1 MPYSYSQIDKD
12 NLNWF
17 QKNDSKATLLTIK
30 LDIGHIR
37 GLYNFEFNF
46 KYPISVIAGKN
57 GSGKSTILAL
67 AACAFH
73 NFKDGFKLPG
83 RKSTYYTFSNFF
95 IQSKE
100 EIPPEGIAINY
111 QILYNSWRKTKDFP
125 DGKGPGW
132 QTRKKNIGG
141 KWNNYSSRVRRNVVF
156 FGIDRVVPHSEKS
169 VSKSYRLHFKD
180 CEKLGWENE
189 VKNLVGKILNRNY
202 DKFWYKKHTKYRLP
216 MVEIGGNV
224 YSGFNM
230 GAGENALFEIF
241 STIFSCPP
249 GVLLVIDEIE
259 LGLHEEAQTRF
270 IEELKKLCK
279 ERQMQIICTTHSFN
293 ILKNVPPEA
302 RFFIENLE
310 KETVITPNIAPFFAA
325 GKMSGENSNELDIFI
340 EDSIAKYLLELGIS
354 NKTRTRINV
363 LPIGSS
369 SAIARQLAAR
379 YKNIKEGECIAILD
393 GDKSSEIEQICDSF
407 LKSLENVTDKDEAKS
422 WIKNRLNFLPGDT
435 WPENW
440 ILSQAKNNDK
450 SELMEHLSLDEHE
463 LNEFIDEAIR
473 AGKHNEFYTL
483 YRKINLD
490 KEVICAI
497 FSRFSIKFN
506 RDEFVGI
513 EEFIL
518 NYLE

>member
-1 MPYSYSQIDKD
+1 MKNMPYKNSQIDKD
-12 NLNWF
+12 NLKWF
-17 QKNDSKATLLTIK
+17 PKDDTKATLLTIK
-30 LDIGHIR
+30 LDDGHIR
-37 GLYNFEFNF
+37 GLYDFELKF

-73 NFKDGFKLPG
+73 NSKDGFKFPG
-83 RKSTYYTFSNFF
+83 RKNTYYTFSNFF

-100 EIPPEGIAINY
+100 EIPPEGISIKY
-111 QILYNSWRKTKDFP
+111 KILNNKWRNIP
-125 DGKGPGW
+125 EGGAAW
-132 QTRKKNIGG
+132 QTRKKKIRG
-141 KWNNYSSRVRRNVVF
+141 KWNKYSSRVKRNVVF

-169 VSKSYRLHFKD
+169 VSKSYSRYFKKS
-180 CEKLGWENE
+180 EKMGWEKE
-189 VKNLVGKILNRNY
+189 VKNLVGKIINKNY
-202 DKFWYKKHTKYRLP
+202 DDFWYIKHTKYRLP
-216 MVEIGGNV
+216 MVKIGTNI

-279 ERQMQIICTTHSFN
+279 KRKMQIICTTHSYN

-302 RFFIENLE
+302 RFFLESFEN
-310 KETVITPNIAPFFAA
+310 KTIITPDISPSFAA

-354 NKTRTRINV
+354 NDTRVRTNAI
-363 LPIGSS
+363 PIGSS

-379 YKNIKEGECIAILD
+379 YKNIKEGECIAIFD
-393 GDKSSEIEQICDSF
+393 GDKSSEIDNIIEIF
-407 LKSLENVTDKDEAKS
+407 LKALETIADKDEAKS
-422 WIKNRLNFLPGDT
+422 WIRDRIHLLPGDT

-440 ILSQAKNNDK
+440 ILSEIKNNEK
-450 SELMEHLSLDEHE
+450 LELIKTFSVDEHK
-463 LNEFIDEAIR
+463 LIEFIDEAIR
-473 AGKHNEFYTL
+473 SGKHSEFYTL
-483 YRKINLD
+483 SKKMSLD
-490 KEVICAI
+490 ADHISRI
-497 FSRFSIKFN
+497 FCSHVIKFN
-506 RDEFVGI
+506 DDIFNNI
-513 EEFIL
+513 EVFI
-518 NYLE
+518 NNHLE